1 MIIFLTLLYYFDNYQ
16 SQGFIVTTWLW
27 NGITDGKQSSLIQTD
42 VIINMSKMIF
52 FSFRYSLIVSFSK
65 VNERFDF
72 FFFYVGCHVLP
83 YENEVFFHVWVNR
96 ILERSIQPWKCIQE
110 FYRVSIHDAIIVMI
124 EDGR

>member
-1 MIIFLTLLYYFDNYQ
+1 
-16 SQGFIVTTWLW
+16 
-27 NGITDGKQSSLIQTD
+27 
-42 VIINMSKMIF
+42 MSKMNI

-65 VNERFDF
+65 MNERFLF
-72 FFFYVGCHVLP
+72 FIFLIFFYIGCHVLP
-83 YENEVFFHVWVNR
+83 YENEVIFHVWVNR

>member
-1 MIIFLTLLYYFDNYQ
+1 
-16 SQGFIVTTWLW
+16 
-27 NGITDGKQSSLIQTD
+27 
-42 VIINMSKMIF
+42 MSKMNIL
-52 FSFRYSLIVSFSK
+52 SFRYSLIVSFSK
-65 VNERFDF
+65 MNERFNF
-72 FFFYVGCHVLP
+72 LIFFYIGCHVLP